1 MKNMQNQFEELREKV
16 NKILSQQMD
25 SSEIE
30 KKLAN
35 MKDSINLLKAEVKV
49 MADRESKSGKR
60 VSIEKIDPN
69 PQSVS

>member
-1 MKNMQNQFEELREKV
+1 
-16 NKILSQQMD
+16 MD
-25 SSEIE
+25 SSEID